1 MKIRKFLG
9 FLSIVFLTILVFST
23 ANAAFGIRK
32 LSLQPAAFEFSA
44 APGAEINNSFKIE
57 NEGDENLSHVFVYST
72 NVKVDKNGKER
83 YTLPLPEENTLNS
96 PASWVYIK
104 VPDPTKI
111 IGNFPF
117 LDLKKGEAKEVRFSI
132 KIPDKAPPGDYTTIV
147 FFEARSAQATGNIG
161 TSIGARVGC
170 RIKIRVQGE
179 IIEDLVF
186 DRLMVR
192 KFVIGDIVPFEINL
206 LNKGNIDAPG
216 SVLIRIK
223 NLSGS
228 VIQEKYLSRR
238 SYLYAHNNLQ
248 FSGAIKAKNLG
259 FGVKNFE
266 SIFKYKD
273 WQGNTKELRKEASF
287 FVVPIQVFYILLF
300 LIAALILLVSFWL
313 DARLKK
319 KGEAFKNI

>member
-1 MKIRKFLG
+1 MKINRFLG
-9 FLSIVFLTILVFST
+9 ILSFVFLTIIVLSLASV
-23 ANAAFGIRK
+23 AFGVRK
-32 LSLQPAAFEFSA
+32 LALQPASFEFSA
-44 APGAEINNSFKIE
+44 APGAEITNSFKIK
-57 NEGDENLSHVFVYST
+57 NEGDEFLSHVFVYST

-83 YTLPLPEENTLNS
+83 YTLPLPEENILNS

-117 LDLKKGEAKEVRFSI
+117 LDLKEGEGKEVKFSI

-147 FFEARSAQATGNIG
+147 FFEARSPQATGIVG

-186 DRLMVR
+186 DRLLVR
-192 KFVIGDIVPFEINL
+192 KFVVGDIVPFEINL
-206 LNKGNIDAPG
+206 LNKGNIDAQGP
-216 SVLIRIK
+216 VLIRIK

-228 VIQEKYLSRR
+228 IIQEKYLSRR

-248 FSGAIKAKNLG
+248 FSGAIKVKNLG
-259 FGVKNFE
+259 FGFRNFE
-266 SIFKYKD
+266 GIFRYKD
-273 WQGNTKELRKEASF
+273 WQGNNRELRREVSF
-287 FVVPIQVFYILLF
+287 FALPIQIFYILLF
-300 LIAALILLVSFWL
+300 MFAALILLVSFWL

-319 KGEAFKNI
+319 KGEAFRNI